1 MTDDRAAANM
11 GPWLELHLAKTEAGR
26 REITERRL
34 TLSRSARN
42 LLLIID
48 AQRSA
53 GQWLALVQ
61 GCGPAELQQ
70 LVGAGLVGRLAAPAS
85 APADPPDAETGMPV
99 LSTPA
104 AAPTAAPA
112 AASTTARM
120 SLAEALQAQGYRLL
134 YDRLTAEARPQ
145 LGLIKGYKM
154 ILNIERCAG
163 PVEIRLLALQFV
175 EQVRGLKGDAEA
187 NALAQRLANP
197 A

>member
-1 MTDDRAAANM
+1 MSDDPAAANM
-11 GPWLELHLAKTEAGR
+11 GPWLELPLAKTEAGR

-34 TLSRSARN
+34 MLSRPARN

-53 GQWLALVQ
+53 GQWLAMVQ

-70 LVGAGLVGRLAAPAS
+70 LVGAGLVGRLAAPVL
-85 APADPPDAETGMPV
+85 APADPPAADA
-99 LSTPA
+99 A
-104 AAPTAAPA
+104 AAPTP
-112 AASTTARM
+112 TTARM
-120 SLAEALQAQGYRLL
+120 SLADALQAQSYGLL

-145 LGLIKGYKM
+145 LGLIKGYKL
-154 ILNIERCAG
+154 ILSIEKCAG
-163 PVEIRLLALQFV
+163 PVEIRALALQFV
-175 EQVRGLKGDAEA
+175 EQVRGVKGDDEA

>member
-1 MTDDRAAANM
+1 MIDSPAAANM
-11 GPWLELHLAKTEAGR
+11 GPWLELPLAKTDAGR

-34 TLSRSARN
+34 TLSRPARN

-48 AQRSA
+48 ARRSA

-70 LVGAGLVGRLAAPAS
+70 LVGAGLVGRLAL
-85 APADPPDAETGMPV
+85 PADEP
-99 LSTPA
+99 
-104 AAPTAAPA
+104 APA
-112 AASTTARM
+112 AATASAAPGTAPAPAAVPTARM
-120 SLAEALQAQGYRLL
+120 SLADALKAQGYRLL

-145 LGLIKGYKM
+145 LGLIKGYKL
-154 ILNIERCAG
+154 ILGIEKCAG
-163 PVEIRLLALQFV
+163 PVEIRALALQFV
-175 EQVRGLKGDAEA
+175 EQVRGVKGDDEA